1 MKVQTDV
8 DMDFANRDLA
18 LSGLK
23 HIAAKVVNTR
33 GIERHNTG
41 VYFQPIP
48 RDPFENIATIDYK
61 DAQDLGY
68 FKVDFLNVS
77 LYEDVK
83 DEAHLI
89 SLMKE
94 PNWELL
100 EIEEIVK
107 ELFHIG
113 DYFWL
118 VDRLKPKSIM
128 QLAMLLAVMR
138 PSKKHLSYSDWK
150 IIEKEIWVAPTN
162 GEYYFKKGHSISYA
176 MAIVVQL
183 NLLSEKAANGTL

>member
-1 MKVQTDV
+1 MKIQTDV
-8 DMDFANRDLA
+8 DIDFANRDLA
-18 LSGLK
+18 LAGLQ
-23 HIAAKVVNTR
+23 HIVASRESKR

-48 RDPFENIATIDYK
+48 RDPFENRATIEYK
-61 DAQDLGY
+61 AAQDLGY

-77 LYEDVK
+77 IYEDVK

-94 PNWELL
+94 PDWALL
-100 EIEEIVK
+100 EIKEIVK
-107 ELFHIG
+107 GLFHIG
-113 DYFWL
+113 EYFWL
-118 VDRLKPKSIM
+118 VEKLNPKSVE

-138 PSKKHLSYSDWK
+138 PSKKHLSDSTWEE
-150 IIEKEIWVAPTN
+150 IEKEVWVAPTD
-162 GEYYFKKGHSISYA
+162 GEYHFKKSHSISYA

-183 NLLSEKAANGTL
+183 NLLAEKASRI